1 MPEVKKDQSA
11 GTRQQIYKSGRTM
24 FAWVAGASVIAG
36 FAVVVVWLSIPMA
49 QINFRKQWNLEHSD
63 DELDY
68 KTPFNPILPYITIVL
83 LAISVLGIAWDS
95 SQRAG
100 LYFGI
105 PFMIFCY
112 LYHYLRFKKW

>member
-1 MPEVKKDQSA
+1 M
-11 GTRQQIYKSGRTM
+11 
-24 FAWVAGASVIAG
+24 AGAVLSLFSSIYAADTVYLALVSIAG

-68 KTPFNPILPYITIVL
+68 KTPFNPILPYITIIL

-95 SQRAG
+95 SQRG
-100 LYFGI
+100 RTLFWYSFYDFLL
-105 PFMIFCY
+105 PLSLPSF
-112 LYHYLRFKKW
+112 